1 MTIKIIGSEGEVDPK
16 RKARASKLREAR
28 KSRLTPRDKQL
39 FATVQG
45 WMSGDPMAG
54 AKLKEAVATSDF
66 PVLFNRLV
74 DQGMLAQYAALPSVW
89 QAFSSRVTVP
99 DFRQQRLMEWMPTH
113 DQLPEQSGGQP
124 RHPLALPRV
133 PELTEYPTFSLE
145 ERAEQYGVAKYGE
158 RFPFSWE
165 VWKNDE
171 FQVLQDL
178 PGEMSRYA
186 IQTEDV
192 LTTQVLAGADGP
204 NPAFFNTSWDFGPLA
219 AQSGNSGNLL
229 TSNAPLSVEAV
240 EEAIEAISMRRVN
253 GRPVTVQQFAL
264 VVPPSLE
271 FTARRIASV
280 AEYTRVNVDADGNQ
294 ERFVFP
300 NLVSGRF
307 TVVVNPWLP
316 LVDTSDT
323 SATTWYLVPSGG
335 SDGTRRA
342 IITAFM
348 AGEESPDLRIS
359 NDQGQAIGGGAV
371 DPYRGS
377 FSHDDVQFRV
387 RHVLGTAGVNPAPV
401 IVSNGTGE
409 PVES

>member
-1 MTIKIIGSEGEVDPK
+1 MSITIIGPEGAVDPK
-16 RKARASKLREAR
+16 RKARATKLREAR
-28 KSRLTPRDKQL
+28 KGRLTARDKQL
-39 FATVQG
+39 FSTVQG
-45 WMSGDPMAG
+45 WMEGDPFAG
-54 AKLKEAVATSDF
+54 AKLKEAVATADF

-99 DFRQQRLMEWMPTH
+99 DFRQQRLMEWLPNH
-113 DQLPEQSGGQP
+113 DQLPEQSGGAP

-145 ERAEQYGVAKYGE
+145 ERAESYGVAKYGE

-192 LTTQVLAGADGP
+192 LTTQVLAGEDGP
-204 NPAFFNTSWDFGPLA
+204 NPAFFNTGWDFGPLA
-219 AQSGNSGNLL
+219 TEAGNSGNLL

-240 EEAIEAISMRRVN
+240 EEAIQAVSMRRVN
-253 GRPVTVQQFAL
+253 GRPVTVQQYAL

-359 NDQGQAIGGGAV
+359 NDQGNAIGGGAV

-387 RHVLGTAGVNPAPV
+387 RHVLGTGGVNPAPV

-409 PVES
+409 PVAS

>member
-1 MTIKIIGSEGEVDPK
+1 MSITIIGPEGAVDPK
-16 RKARASKLREAR
+16 RKARATKLREAR
-28 KSRLTPRDKQL
+28 KGRLTARDKQL
-39 FATVQG
+39 FSTVQG
-45 WMSGDPMAG
+45 WMEGDPFAG
-54 AKLKEAVATSDF
+54 AKLKEAVATADF

-99 DFRQQRLMEWMPTH
+99 DFRQQRLMEWLPNH
-113 DQLPEQSGGQP
+113 DQLPEQSGGAP

-145 ERAEQYGVAKYGE
+145 ERAESYGVAKYGE

-192 LTTQVLAGADGP
+192 LTTQVLAGEDGP
-204 NPAFFNTSWDFGPLA
+204 NPAFFNTGWDFGPLA
-219 AQSGNSGNLL
+219 TEAGNSGNLL

-240 EEAIEAISMRRVN
+240 EEAIQAVSMRRVN
-253 GRPVTVQQFAL
+253 GRPVTVQQYAL

-359 NDQGQAIGGGAV
+359 NDQGNAIGGGAV

>member
-1 MTIKIIGSEGEVDPK
+1 MSSIKIIGPEGEVDER
-16 RKARASKLREAR
+16 RKAKTTKLLEAR
-28 KSRLTPRDKQL
+28 RGRLDARSL
-39 FATVQG
+39 EVFGFVRG
-45 WMSGDPMAG
+45 WIDGDPFAG
-54 AKLKEAVATSDF
+54 AKLKEAVSTGDF
-66 PVLFNRLV
+66 PIFFNRLV
-74 DQGMLAQYAALPSVW
+74 DQGMLGQYAQLPSVW
-89 QAFSSRVTVP
+89 QAFSSRVSVP
-99 DFRQQRLMEWMPTH
+99 DFRQQRLMEWLPNH
-113 DQLPEQSGGQP
+113 DQLPEQNGGFP
-124 RHPLALPRV
+124 RHPMALPRI

-145 ERAEQYGVAKYGE
+145 ERAETYGVAKYGE

-204 NPAFFNTSWDFGPLA
+204 NPDFFNTSWDFGPQA
-219 AQSGNSGNLL
+219 PAGAGNYLP
-229 TSNAPLSVEAV
+229 SNAPLDVESL
-240 EEAIEAISMRRVN
+240 EQAIESVSTRAVN
-253 GRPVTVQQFAL
+253 GRPVTVQRFAL
-264 VVPPSLE
+264 VVPPALE

-280 AEYTRVNVDADGNQ
+280 AEYTQVNVDADGNQ
-294 ERFVFP
+294 QRYVFP

-316 LVDTSDT
+316 LVDQSEN
-323 SATTWYLVPSGG
+323 AGTTWYLVPSGG

-348 AGEESPDLRIS
+348 AGEETPDLRIS
-359 NDQGQAIGGGAV
+359 NDQGQAIGGGTV
-371 DPYRGS
+371 DSYRGS

-387 RHVLGTAGVNPAPV
+387 RHVLGAAGVNPAPV
-401 IVSNGTGE
+401 LVSLGNGV
-409 PVES
+409 PVAS

>member
-1 MTIKIIGSEGEVDPK
+1 MSIKIIGPEGEVDPK
-16 RKARASKLREAR
+16 RQRLTTRLRESR
-28 KSRLTPRDKQL
+28 KSRLTGKDLEFFKV
-39 FATVQG
+39 VQG
-45 WMSGDPMAG
+45 WKSGDPFAG
-54 AKLKEAVATSDF
+54 AKLKESVATSDF
-66 PVLFNRLV
+66 PTLFNRLV
-74 DQGMLAQYAALPSVW
+74 DQGMLGQYAALPSVW
-89 QAFSSRVTVP
+89 QAFSSRVSVP
-99 DFRQQRLMEWMPTH
+99 DFRQQRLMEWMPNH
-113 DQLPEQSGGQP
+113 DQLPEQNGGQP
-124 RHPLALPRV
+124 RHPMALPRI

-145 ERAEQYGVAKYGE
+145 ERAESYGVHKYGE

-171 FQVLQDL
+171 FQVLADL

-192 LTTQVLAGADGP
+192 LTTQVLAGVDGP
-204 NPAFFNTSWDFGPLA
+204 NPAYFNTSWDFGPLA
-219 AQSGNSGNLL
+219 PAGNYLP
-229 TSNAPLSVEAV
+229 SNAALSVEAV
-240 EEAIEAISMRRVN
+240 EAAIESITMRRVN
-253 GRPVTVQQFAL
+253 GRPVTVQHFAL

-280 AEYTRVNVDADGNQ
+280 AEYTQVNVDPDGNQ

-316 LVDTSDT
+316 LVDQSET
-323 SATTWYLVPSGG
+323 SASTWYLVPSGG

-359 NDQGQAIGGGAV
+359 NDQGQAIGGGTV
-371 DPYRGS
+371 DAYRGS

-387 RHVLGTAGVNPAPV
+387 RHVLGAAGVNPAPV
-401 IVSNGTGE
+401 LVSLGNNE
-409 PVES
+409 PIAS

>member
-16 RKARASKLREAR
+16 RKARATKLREAR

>member
-16 RKARASKLREAR
+16 RKARASKLRESR

-54 AKLKEAVATSDF
+54 AKLKEAVATADF

-240 EEAIEAISMRRVN
+240 EEAIQAISMRRVN
-253 GRPVTVQQFAL
+253 GRPVTVQQYAL

-280 AEYTRVNVDADGNQ
+280 AEYTRVNVDGDGNQ

-348 AGEESPDLRIS
+348 AGEETPDLRIS

>member
-1 MTIKIIGSEGEVDPK
+1 MTSIKIIGPEGEVDPK
-16 RKARASKLREAR
+16 RQAKATTLMEAR
-28 KSRLTPRDKQL
+28 RRRLDSRSLEVFGFVK
-39 FATVQG
+39 G
-45 WMSGDPMAG
+45 WTEGDPFAG
-54 AKLKEAVATSDF
+54 ARLKEAVATSDF
-66 PVLFNRLV
+66 PTLFNRLV
-74 DQGMLAQYAALPSVW
+74 DQGMLGQYAQLPSVW
-89 QAFSSRVTVP
+89 QAFSSRVSVP
-99 DFRQQRLMEWMPTH
+99 DFRQQRLMEWLPNH
-113 DQLPEQSGGQP
+113 DQLPEQNGGTP
-124 RHPLALPRV
+124 RHPMALPRI
-133 PELTEYPTFSLE
+133 PELSEYPTFTLE
-145 ERAEQYGVAKYGE
+145 ERAESYGVHKYGE

-171 FQVLQDL
+171 FMVLQDL

-192 LTTQVLAGADGP
+192 LTTQVLAGTDGP
-204 NPAFFNTSWDFGPLA
+204 NPDFFNTSWDFGSQAPA
-219 AQSGNSGNLL
+219 GAGNYLP
-229 TSNAPLSVEAV
+229 SNAPLSVEAV
-240 EEAIEAISMRRVN
+240 EAAIESISVRTVN

-280 AEYTRVNVDADGNQ
+280 AEYTQVNVDDTGNQ
-294 ERFVFP
+294 QRFVFP

-316 LVDTSDT
+316 LVDQSET
-323 SATTWYLVPSGG
+323 SASTWYLVPSGG

-348 AGEESPDLRIS
+348 AGEETPDLRIS
-359 NDQGQAIGGGAV
+359 NDQGQAIGGGAI

-387 RHVLGTAGVNPAPV
+387 RHVLGAAGVNPAPV
-401 IVSNGTGE
+401 LVSLGNNV
-409 PVES
+409 PVAS

>member
-1 MTIKIIGSEGEVDPK
+1 MTIKIVGPEGAVDPR
-16 RKARASKLREAR
+16 RKARTTKLREAR
-28 KSRLTPRDKQL
+28 KGRLSDKDKQL
-39 FATVQG
+39 FRTVQG
-45 WMSGDPMAG
+45 WMEGDPFAG
-54 AKLKEAVATSDF
+54 AKLKEAVSTADF
-66 PVLFNRLV
+66 PTMFNRLV

-89 QAFSSRVTVP
+89 QAFSSRVSVP
-99 DFRQQRLMEWMPTH
+99 DFRQQRLMEWMPNH

-124 RHPLALPRV
+124 RHPMALPRV
-133 PELTEYPTFSLE
+133 PELTEYPTFGLE
-145 ERAEQYGVAKYGE
+145 ERAERFGVAKYGE

-171 FQVLQDL
+171 FMVLQDL

-192 LTTQVLAGADGP
+192 LTTQVLAGTDGP
-204 NPAFFNTSWDFGPLA
+204 NPDFFNADWDFGPLA

-229 TSNAPLSVEAV
+229 TSNAALSVQAV
-240 EEAIEAISMRRVN
+240 EEAIEAITMRRVN
-253 GRPVTVQQFAL
+253 GRPVTVGQFAL

-271 FTARRIASV
+271 FTARRIAEV
-280 AEYTRVNVDADGNQ
+280 AEYTQVNVDGDGNQ
-294 ERFVFP
+294 ERYVFP

-316 LVDTSDT
+316 MVDNSDT
-323 SATTWYLVPSGG
+323 AASTWYLVPSGG

-359 NDQGQAIGGGAV
+359 NDQGNAIGGGAV

-387 RHVLGTAGVNPAPV
+387 RHVLGAGGVNPAPV
-401 IVSNGTGE
+401 LVSLGNNE